1 MKKYFY
7 IIIVGFLLILVQ
19 NISFANTRIINGT
32 TANQKDWPWVASI
45 KVDFDF
51 LSTLRSSFCAGSLIH
66 PSWILTAAHCVNR
79 KNIEELR
86 IVLGR
91 HRLSNE
97 DAGEILKIKKI
108 IKHPNYDNDPENP
121 LADVALIQLE
131 KPSSQPILRIAETYN
146 KLDSKDVLA
155 TVIGWGLTNVKD
167 NSSIS
172 DELQQTSVPIVS
184 NEICNS
190 PQSYDG
196 DVADSMLCA
205 GLAEGGTDACI
216 GDSGAPLM
224 VNTDI
229 GWQQVGI
236 VSWGESCAQPHYY
249 GVYTRVS
256 SFNSFVTQNICTS
269 EDIPA
274 TPFLSVKVKEQN
286 ITVSWDNIEQA
297 DGYQFYYAPYS
308 EPITEVTFNN
318 INSFSITD
326 TNTLTTTLDTN
337 TNWYIAVRAYK
348 GNCYSN
354 FSNLGT
360 ILWKN

>member
-1 MKKYFY
+1 MRY
-7 IIIVGFLLILVQ
+7 IIAICLMLIQ
-19 NISFANTRIINGT
+19 NQSLAGTRIINGS
-32 TANQKDWPWVASI
+32 TANSTDWSWMVSI
-45 KVDFDF
+45 TIAD
-51 LSTLRSSFCAGSLIH
+51 SSALVGAFCAGSLIH
-66 PSWILTAAHCVNR
+66 PSWVVTAAHCA
-79 KNIEELR
+79 KNNIDNLQV
-86 IVLGR
+86 VLGR
-91 HRLSNE
+91 HTLSDENT
-97 DAGEILKIKKI
+97 GEIIKIKKI

-121 LADVALIQLE
+121 LSDIALIQLE

-167 NSSIS
+167 KSSIS
-172 DELQQTSVPIVS
+172 DQLQQTSLPIVS
-184 NEICNS
+184 NQVCNA
-190 PQSYDG
+190 PESYKG

-236 VSWGESCAQPHYY
+236 VSWGESCAQPNFY
-249 GVYTRVS
+249 GVYTRIS
-256 SFNSFVTQNICTS
+256 SFNHFVTANTCTL

-274 TPFLSVKVKEQN
+274 TPNLSVKIQEQN
-286 ITVSWDNIEQA
+286 IIVNWDNIEPA
-297 DGYQFYYAPYS
+297 EGYQFYYAPYS
-308 EPITEVTFNN
+308 DPLTEVTLNN
-318 INSFSITD
+318 INSFSVKGK
-326 TNTLTTTLDTN
+326 NTLTINNFDKN
-337 TNWYIAVRAYK
+337 INYYIAVRAYK

-360 ILWKN
+360 ILWAN

>member
-1 MKKYFY
+1 MRY
-7 IIIVGFLLILVQ
+7 IIAICLILIQ
-19 NISFANTRIINGT
+19 NQSLASTRIINGT
-32 TANQKDWPWVASI
+32 TANPTDWPWIASI
-45 KVDFDF
+45 MISD
-51 LSTLRSSFCAGSLIH
+51 LSPLVGAFCAGSLIH
-66 PSWILTAAHCVNR
+66 PSWVVTAAHCA
-79 KNIEELR
+79 KNNIDNLQV
-86 IVLGR
+86 VLGR
-91 HRLSNE
+91 HTLSNKNT
-97 DAGEILKIKKI
+97 GEIIKIKQI

-121 LADVALIQLE
+121 LSDIALIQLE
-131 KPSSQPILRIAETYN
+131 TPSSQPILRLAETYN
-146 KLDSKDVLA
+146 NLDSKDRSA

-167 NSSIS
+167 KSSIS
-172 DELQQTSVPIVS
+172 NQLQQTSVPIVS
-184 NEICNS
+184 NEVCNAE
-190 PQSYDG
+190 QSYKG

-236 VSWGESCAQPHYY
+236 VSWGESCAQPNFY

-256 SFNSFVTQNICTS
+256 SFNNFVTANICTA

-274 TPFLSVKVKEQN
+274 TPNLSLKIKQQDV
-286 ITVSWDNIEQA
+286 TVNWDQIEQA

-308 EPITEVTFNN
+308 EPMTEVTFNN
-318 INSFSITD
+318 INSFSLKD
-326 TNTLTTTLDTN
+326 TNTLSVTLDN
-337 TNWYIAVRAYK
+337 NANYYIAVRAYK

-354 FSNLGT
+354 FSNLGA

>member
-1 MKKYFY
+1 MRY
-7 IIIVGFLLILVQ
+7 IIAICLMLIQ
-19 NISFANTRIINGT
+19 NQSLASTRIINGT
-32 TANQKDWPWVASI
+32 TANPTDWPSVVSI
-45 KVDFDF
+45 KFNLND
-51 LSTLRSSFCAGSLIH
+51 LSTLEGAFCAGSLIH
-66 PSWILTAAHCVNR
+66 PSWVVTAAHCA
-79 KNIEELR
+79 KNNIDNLQV
-86 IVLGR
+86 VLGR
-91 HRLSNE
+91 HTLSDENT
-97 DAGEILKIKKI
+97 GEIIKIKKI

-121 LADVALIQLE
+121 LSDIALIQLE

-146 KLDSKDVLA
+146 KLDRKDALA

-167 NSSIS
+167 KSSIS
-172 DELQQTSVPIVS
+172 DKLQQTSLPLVS
-184 NEICNS
+184 NEVCNAEE
-190 PQSYDG
+190 SYDG
-196 DVADSMLCA
+196 EVADSMLCA

-236 VSWGESCAQPHYY
+236 VSWGESCAQPNFY

-256 SFNSFVTQNICTS
+256 SFNNFITANICTP

-274 TPFLSVKVKEQN
+274 TPNLSVKIKEQN
-286 ITVSWDNIEQA
+286 VTVNWDKIEQA

-308 EPITEVTFNN
+308 EPMTEVTFNN
-318 INSFSITD
+318 INSFSLQD
-326 TNTLTTTLDTN
+326 TNTLSVTLDN
-337 TNWYIAVRAYK
+337 NANFYIAVRAYK

-360 ILWKN
+360 ILWAN